1 MSIHEIIRFPHITE
15 KTTEQ
20 SELSETQV
28 VAFKVDPRASKH
40 QIKEAVE
47 RIFEVE
53 VDDVRT
59 ARFQGKIKRQGRTE
73 GRRPEWK
80 KAYVTLKSGHKIE
93 FFEGV

>member
-20 SELSETQV
+20 SELSATQV
-28 VAFKVDPRASKH
+28 VAFKVAPGASKH

-47 RIFEVE
+47 QIFDVEVE
-53 VDDVRT
+53 TVRT
-59 ARFQGKIKRQGRTE
+59 ARFQGKVKRQGRSE

-80 KAYVTLKSGHKIE
+80 KAYVTLKAGHNIE